1 MSDRKKENQSIVF
14 KLNAWHLSQV
24 FFSFLWI
31 NLLLIFLFMGSLF
44 YNAEQV
50 ITERADNVSVTV
62 SILDRNPDGFRVPGF
77 MNGLFPEH
85 MKGAVRQ
92 LHVNSTEGNLTFW
105 KRIPHYK
112 YRVWVPIPEK
122 ETYFA
127 LDYDIGTSLHI
138 FRNLFLVLAAFQL
151 LFFLSNIGKGAKAMR
166 RALQP
171 LSDLA
176 RTARSINQTKI
187 IQPDAQLRD
196 LTGTIDTINVMQL
209 DRRLKISSE
218 DSELKELTGAINGM
232 LERIDSAYRSQ
243 VRFVSDA
250 SHELRTPI
258 SVIQGYAN
266 LLDRWGKKDEKAL
279 QESIDAIK
287 GEAESM
293 KDLVESLL
301 FLARGDNET
310 MRLNLET
317 INLSEMT
324 EEIVRQTSMIDESH
338 EFITKIKDSI
348 STLGDAQLI
357 KQAIRIFVDNSVKY
371 TPLGGTVTVSA
382 FMEGNIP
389 KISVQDSGIG
399 IPSEDLPHV
408 FDRFFRSDDSRT
420 RKTGGTGLGLS
431 IARWILDRHSAEVE
445 VLSREDLGTR
455 ITISF
460 QSNKTQAANV
470 DIE

>member
-1 MSDRKKENQSIVF
+1 
-14 KLNAWHLSQV
+14 
-24 FFSFLWI
+24 
-31 NLLLIFLFMGSLF
+31 
-44 YNAEQV
+44 
-50 ITERADNVSVTV
+50 
-62 SILDRNPDGFRVPGF
+62 
-77 MNGLFPEH
+77 
-85 MKGAVRQ
+85 
-92 LHVNSTEGNLTFW
+92 
-105 KRIPHYK
+105 
-112 YRVWVPIPEK
+112 
-122 ETYFA
+122 
-127 LDYDIGTSLHI
+127 
-138 FRNLFLVLAAFQL
+138 
-151 LFFLSNIGKGAKAMR
+151 
-166 RALQP
+166 
-171 LSDLA
+171 
-176 RTARSINQTKI
+176 
-187 IQPDAQLRD
+187 
-196 LTGTIDTINVMQL
+196 
-209 DRRLKISSE
+209 
-218 DSELKELTGAINGM
+218 
-232 LERIDSAYRSQ
+232 
-243 VRFVSDA
+243 
-250 SHELRTPI
+250 
-258 SVIQGYAN
+258 
-266 LLDRWGKKDEKAL
+266 
-279 QESIDAIK
+279 
-287 GEAESM
+287 M

-324 EEIVRQTSMIDESH
+324 EEIVRETSMIDESH

-382 FMEGNIP
+382 FMDGNIP

-399 IPSEDLPHV
+399 IPPEDLPYV